1 MLLSL
6 LVSCSATHPIPL
18 IQETTHLQRDT
29 IYLNSQRYDSVYVAR
44 DSRWEYRRAQPA
56 SNDTLTPNA
65 LTPNPD
71 TIVITKVERELRYRL
86 LKDTVE
92 SVKLEVIRDSI
103 PYPVKVEVIK
113 EVRHTPWYARIFG
126 MIGLIT
132 LCLVI
137 KKMVI
142 VAKHV
147 VG

>member
-1 MLLSL
+1 MY
-6 LVSCSATHPIPL
+6 VSHERTQDYRL
-18 IQETTHLQRDT
+18 GKVRVERLE
-29 IYLNSQRYDSVYVAR
+29 VR
-44 DSRWEYRRAQPA
+44 DS
-56 SNDTLTPNA
+56 TPLGYFPNPST

-71 TIVITKVERELRYRL
+71 TVVITDVKTEYRYRL